1 MWRGEP
7 DGSQHIGSAT
17 QNHDHKKSHR
27 ITLQPSA
34 RSLPASFTDSRG
46 TLLVARWRLA
56 GSFAFSPAARE
67 RVDGFVLCGGG

>member
-27 ITLQPSA
+27 ITLSA
-34 RSLPASFTDSRG
+34 FIQRSFTDSRG